1 MSAILIFIYLQTYLK
16 ILKTYLKRVAFWY
29 HHQKWFLTWQVVFS
43 VTPQTI
49 LWMPSTQTF
58 NSILK
63 SWGGGTTLQN
73 QGFFFK
79 GIFDELPPLVWYYSD
94 LFLHFFVS
102 FFCQLLIVNFRRK
115 SFGNFFFDERVGDG
129 FTHFQISG
137 TKKSFVFRK
146 LLLVWW
152 IFSVAVTKTHAVGAW
167 YTGWTQ
173 PWIKFDIFSRCQ
185 LLFWVALSVYFV
197 WERAIYDFV
206 RQTLFD

>member
-1 MSAILIFIYLQTYLK
+1 
-16 ILKTYLKRVAFWY
+16 
-29 HHQKWFLTWQVVFS
+29 
-43 VTPQTI
+43 
-49 LWMPSTQTF
+49 
-58 NSILK
+58 
-63 SWGGGTTLQN
+63 
-73 QGFFFK
+73 
-79 GIFDELPPLVWYYSD
+79 